1 MAGCQEMGDGAWS
14 VSGTEYVGD
23 AAGKDD
29 NESDGLTHGV
39 AVISN
44 SLWESE
50 WCKETHGWADND
62 GR

>member
-1 MAGCQEMGDGAWS
+1 MVHGQSRELN
-14 VSGTEYVGD
+14 VGD